1 MQIEGTPNE
10 RAILVAFAYVAGFTA
25 AFIAFGLTIT
35 SPSVST
41 TFVQVPEVTQTA
53 AVSSVTSVASEQV
66 RDEVVPDPVSTIA
79 TEYQVRYENKGL
91 YLYTDAELPTL
102 LSKDAQVAGFVYDD
116 SGRQIQNQGFHT
128 AVPHYEYFSALGHV
142 FFCEQY
148 DVTGTC
154 TPYLYNTD
162 TQQLYVFM
170 TEDGEIIEIDNRDAQ
185 QVVVTSAGSYV
196 LGSYRSSS
204 VSDPWVVV
212 PR

>member
-10 RAILVAFAYVAGFTA
+10 RALLVAFAYVSGFTA
-25 AFIAFGLTIT
+25 AFIAFGLTVT
-35 SPSVST
+35 SPNMST
-41 TFVQVPEVTQTA
+41 TFVQAPEVTQTA
-53 AVSSVTSVASEQV
+53 AVSSATDTTGEQATSEP
-66 RDEVVPDPVSTIA
+66 VVSDSAADQKPD
-79 TEYQVRYENKGL
+79 VRYENDGL
-91 YLYTDAELPTL
+91 YLYTDAEYPVL
-102 LSKDAQVAGFVYDD
+102 LSKDARVAGFVYDD
-116 SGRQIQNQGFHT
+116 SERSIQNQGFHT
-128 AVPHYEYFSALGHV
+128 AVPHYEHFTALGHV

-170 TEDGEIIEIDNRDAQ
+170 TDDGEVIDIDNRDAR

-204 VSDPWVVV
+204 ASEPWVVV